1 MLGDLQRVKELPEEK
16 QLLDRLLSS
25 EVKADLLVMFHKNPG
40 IMDTLDG
47 VARRIGRTA
56 SVVETDVE
64 DLVKLG
70 LLRKKRTGKLEIIL
84 LNREVDK
91 KIQESITEHLRGLE
105 KR

>member
-1 MLGDLQRVKELPEEK
+1 MSEGSEL
-16 QLLDRLLSS
+16 LSRLLSS

-70 LLRKKRTGKLEIIL
+70 LLRKKRIGKLEVVL

-91 KIQESITEHLRGLE
+91 KIQDSIVEHIRGLE
-105 KR
+105 KK

>member
-1 MLGDLQRVKELPEEK
+1 MCEGSEL
-16 QLLDRLLSS
+16 LTRLLSS

-91 KIQESITEHLRGLE
+91 KIQDSIAEHIRGLE
-105 KR
+105 KI

>member
-1 MLGDLQRVKELPEEK
+1 LSEGSEL
-16 QLLDRLLSS
+16 LTRLLSS

-40 IMDTLDG
+40 IMDTMDG

-56 SVVETDVE
+56 SVVEADVE

-70 LLRKKRTGKLEIIL
+70 LLRKKRIGKLEVVL

-91 KIQESITEHLRGLE
+91 KIQESITEHVRRLE
-105 KR
+105 KG

>member
-1 MLGDLQRVKELPEEK
+1 MSEGNEL
-16 QLLDRLLSS
+16 LSRLLSS
-25 EVKADLLVMFHKNPG
+25 EVKADLLVLFHKNPG
-40 IMDTLDG
+40 IMDTVDG

-70 LLRKKRTGKLEIIL
+70 LLRKKRIGKLEVVL

-91 KIQESITEHLRGLE
+91 KIQDSIVEHMRGLE
-105 KR
+105 KG

>member
-1 MLGDLQRVKELPEEK
+1 
-16 QLLDRLLSS
+16 
-25 EVKADLLVMFHKNPG
+25 
-40 IMDTLDG
+40 MDTIDG

-70 LLRKKRTGKLEIIL
+70 LLRKKRIGKLEVVL

-91 KIQESITEHLRGLE
+91 KIQDSIVGTHEEIGERIGD
-105 KR
+105 